1 MAPHDPTKIPIAMW
15 VVPLTMILGDLQ
27 NSLNLGS
34 FLIRMQEHE
43 TNCVIYSLFLMTWIN
58 LFHGISQL
66 IQVPTP

>member
-1 MAPHDPTKIPIAMW
+1 MAPHDPTQIPIAMW

-34 FLIRMQEHE
+34 LLIKVQEHE
-43 TNCVIYSLFLMTWIN
+43 TNCVINSLFLMTLIN
-58 LFHGISQL
+58 RFHGVSQL